1 MIRTQRFIRL
11 AHRSVLSDNSR
22 RSLASGTRGARGHG
36 WYVNYRAGKGGRHLQ
51 GEYHDR
57 ESPNECAAWN
67 DAILAM
73 GSERVYMDI
82 VMEPRRTVQL
92 NPKKIELP
100 PLDSLTGDK
109 FRIEMDVAT
118 KVMPETAQN
127 FIDLL
132 SAEVHGYLGTRLYR
146 VEKGVGLKGG
156 DVLAN
161 SGRLGKAANGNPMAL
176 EIHSDPLAMWHLPG
190 TVSMIV
196 PKVKEIDSRFL
207 LVSQPAPHIDG
218 IGRAFGRM
226 TPESLEVVVKWETT
240 LLTKTG
246 VPTSFDLIV
255 TECGVGGQV
264 VASLDNSED
273 IPQPA

>member
-82 VMEPRRTVQL
+82 VMETRRTVQL

-109 FRIEMDVAT
+109 FRICLLYTSPSPRDLST
-118 KVMPETAQN
+118 SRMPS
-127 FIDLL
+127 
-132 SAEVHGYLGTRLYR
+132 SA
-146 VEKGVGLKGG
+146 
-156 DVLAN
+156 
-161 SGRLGKAANGNPMAL
+161 
-176 EIHSDPLAMWHLPG
+176 
-190 TVSMIV
+190 
-196 PKVKEIDSRFL
+196 
-207 LVSQPAPHIDG
+207 
-218 IGRAFGRM
+218 
-226 TPESLEVVVKWETT
+226 
-240 LLTKTG
+240 
-246 VPTSFDLIV
+246 
-255 TECGVGGQV
+255 
-264 VASLDNSED
+264 
-273 IPQPA
+273 